1 MSWQRVSDQAEIAAS
16 AEEVFDLLADARKH
30 ALLDGSASVKGVVE
44 APERLFLGA
53 RFRMS
58 MKIGVPYRMTNLV
71 VEFDEG
77 RLIAWRHFGRHIWR
91 YEIEPLEAGHC
102 RVTETFDYEHARSP
116 LLYEVMHIPEKN
128 LTSIRATLLNLQLH
142 FSS

>member
-71 VEFDEG
+71 VEFNEG

-91 YEIEPLEAGHC
+91 YEIEPLDGGHC